1 VSDRIINHEGIVRG
15 VNDKYIEVTILA
27 KAACLSCQLNG
38 VCSVSDVD
46 EKVIEVSKFSSKKDC
61 KSGQKVEVEMKE
73 SLGIKALLWGY
84 VYPFLIVLVVL
95 TTIYVLTNKQ
105 GLAGLISIGSLVP
118 YYLILYLLKNKFRK
132 IFTFSIK

>member
-1 VSDRIINHEGIVRG
+1 MSDRIINHEGIVRG
-15 VNDKYIEVTILA
+15 VNDKYVEVTVLA

-38 VCSVSDVD
+38 VCSVSDMK
-46 EKVIEVSKFSSKKDC
+46 EKIIEVSKFSDKNYKQ
-61 KSGQKVEVEMKE
+61 GQKVEVEMKE

-84 VYPFLIVLVVL
+84 IYPFLIVLVVL